1 MNRRH
6 FVFAAV
12 SAPVLAGCSA
22 PIGFN
27 PPAAGLNGMM
37 SGMQRFMGTTA
48 NQTQAS
54 AGALLGLAQNKLSPA
69 DFAKLN
75 TSLPGIGDLVTK
87 GTSALGVS
95 PSSLTSMSS
104 VTSALAKLN
113 VSPAQVNAMAGYMGN
128 YLGGSGAS
136 SAASLLGGVLK

>member
-6 FVFAAV
+6 FVLAAV

-27 PPAAGLNGMM
+27 PPAAGLSGMM
-37 SGMQRFMGTTA
+37 GGMQKYMGTTA
-48 NQTQAS
+48 NQTTAS

-75 TSLPGIGDLVTK
+75 TSLPGIGDLVSK
-87 GTSALGVS
+87 GTGLLGVS

-104 VTSALAKLN
+104 VTSALSKMN
-113 VSPAQVNAMAGYMGN
+113 VSPAQVNAMAGYMSN

-136 SAASLLGGVLK
+136 SAANLLGGILK